1 MILNFCLMIAL
12 TVLDF
17 MSEEAIEDAW
27 VVGKYLS
34 DTDLLLT
41 PSIGTLSKTLEA
53 ENVLQSTAA
62 SVAVRGVLFG
72 NTNPQSSRYSS

>member
-1 MILNFCLMIAL
+1 MIAI

-17 MSEEAIEDAW
+17 VSEEAIEDAW
-27 VVGKYLS
+27 VVGAYLS

-41 PSIGTLSKTLEA
+41 PSIGSLSKTWDA
-53 ENVLQSTAA
+53 ENVLQSAAA

-72 NTNPQSSRYSS
+72 NTTPLSSRYSS